1 VDAANVPL
9 NGDSHAALWAAMPAI
24 IAAVFAGLM
33 SFLTWWRAGRAIA
46 AAEKVGDRL
55 ADVDGKVDRVAR
67 QTDGLTKALVKSE
80 KIVSHA
86 EGVSEG
92 VQQEQDRAANG
103 TATKP

>member
-1 VDAANVPL
+1 MTE
-9 NGDSHAALWAAMPAI
+9 HAALWAAMPAI

-33 SFLTWWRAGRAIA
+33 SLLTWWRAGRAISVV
-46 AAEKVGDRL
+46 EKVGDRL
-55 ADVDGKVDRVAR
+55 DAVDGKVDQVAR

-92 VQQEQDRAANG
+92 VQQEQVRAANG
-103 TATKP
+103 TTKAP